1 MRSRSAGYGA
11 RVPAE
16 DGCEAVASLRVR
28 QILLEVLAADQPD
41 PVGLDGDTVWRRLC
55 MSATR
60 SVPVS
65 GAGVALMTPRG
76 HGGTLASTEGPAEV
90 MENLQQTLGEGP
102 CLTAFHDRRPVLE
115 HDLARAT
122 ARWPGFA
129 PEAAGAG
136 IAAVFAF
143 PLQVGAIRLG
153 VMDLYRDT
161 PGPLDSLQ
169 LAEALDYAAAATTIL
184 LDLQYDAAP
193 GGLHPHLADAADSH
207 RSIHQATGVVSVQAS
222 VSINEALLLLRARAY
237 AEERPLVQL
246 SEDVVARRVTFHPED
261 DHHE

>member
-1 MRSRSAGYGA
+1 M
-11 RVPAE
+11 
-16 DGCEAVASLRVR
+16 ASLRVR
-28 QILLEVLAADQPD
+28 QILLEVLAFDQPD
-41 PVGLDGDTVWRRLC
+41 PPRPDTVWGRLC
-55 MSATR
+55 ASVTR
-60 SVPVS
+60 SVPVT
-65 GAGVALMTPRG
+65 GAGVALMTPEG
-76 HGGTLASTEGPAEV
+76 HGGTLAATDGPAAV

-115 HDLARAT
+115 DDLARAT
-122 ARWPGFA
+122 GCWPGFA
-129 PEAAGAG
+129 PEAAGSG

-169 LAEALDYAAAATTIL
+169 LAEALDHAAAAATIL

-193 GGLHPHLADAADSH
+193 GGLHPQLADAADSH
-207 RSIHQATGVVSVQAS
+207 RAIHQATGIVTVQAS
-222 VSINEALLLLRARAY
+222 VGIGEALLLLRARAY
-237 AEERPLVQL
+237 ADRRPLLEL